1 MAGEEMSP
9 ALPTAVRDGS
19 VRVALATALKV
30 LLLLLGVA
38 MAGFCALS
46 AVGYYLARSG
56 NGPAAPEVEDPRS
69 LQAENR
75 QLLRKIEKS
84 KPRGQFLVVDTGKNR
99 LTVREGD
106 RVVREVVVSC
116 GSGGILEDPKGGRTW
131 VFDTPRG
138 ERQVRS
144 KAKNPTWIK
153 PDWAFIEEGEAIPK
167 KYDDRV
173 EEGVLGDYA
182 LGIGNGYFLHGTL
195 YTRLL
200 GRNVTHGCV
209 RIGDADLEYLYK
221 NVSLGTKVYLF

>member
-1 MAGEEMSP
+1 MADEELPRAAP
-9 ALPTAVRDGS
+9 AVSRRAS
-19 VRVALATALKV
+19 ARVMLATALKV
-30 LLLLLGVA
+30 LLLLLGA
-38 MAGFCALS
+38 ALAGFGALT
-46 AVGYYLARSG
+46 AAGYYLARSG
-56 NGPAAPEVEDPRS
+56 AGPAPPVVEDQKA
-69 LQAENR
+69 LQAENQ
-75 QLLRKIEKS
+75 QLLRKIEKNRP
-84 KPRGQFLVVDTGKNR
+84 KGQFLVVDTGKNR
-99 LTVREGD
+99 LTVRDGD

-138 ERQVRS
+138 ERQLRS

-167 KYDDRV
+167 KYGDRI

-182 LGIGNGYFLHGTL
+182 LGIGDGYFLHGTL

-221 NVSLGTKVYLF
+221 NVPLGTRVYLF